1 VNISG
6 SQKSII
12 QRVINC
18 FETGRPDGDY
28 GKISVY
34 ADGPHDIRQITYGRS
49 QTTEYGNLRRLV
61 QMYVD
66 AGGTYSNALKPYAD
80 KVGSAPL
87 VDDAAFKD
95 LLRRAGRE
103 DPVMGHIQDEFFDN
117 AYYLPALKWA
127 DAAGFS
133 LALSA
138 LVIYD
143 SFIHSGSIL
152 WTIRQR
158 FSENPPGAGGDEKAW
173 TAAYVHQR
181 HAWLKGHHRAAVRA
195 SAYRTADLQKEIKKG
210 NWNLDLLPVV
220 ANGKEVYPKAL

>member
-1 VNISG
+1 MNISG
-6 SQKSII
+6 SQRSVI

-18 FETGRPDGDY
+18 FETGKPDGDY
-28 GKISVY
+28 GKIAIY
-34 ADGPHDIRQITYGRS
+34 TDGPHDIRQITYGRS

-66 AGGTYSNALKPYAD
+66 AGGMYSAALKRYAEL
-80 KVGSAPL
+80 VGSTPL
-87 VDDAAFKD
+87 VDDGTFKD

-103 DPVMGHIQDEFFDN
+103 DPAMGRIQDKFFDD
-117 AYYLPALKWA
+117 AYYLPALQWG
-127 DAAGFS
+127 DTEGFS

-152 WTIRQR
+152 WILRQR
-158 FSENPPGAGGDEKAW
+158 FAENPPVLGGDEKAW
-173 TAAYVHQR
+173 VAAYVRER
-181 HAWLKGHHRAAVRA
+181 HAWLKDHHRAAVRA
-195 SAYRTADLQKEIKKG
+195 SAYRTADLQKEIDRG

-220 ANGKEVYPKAL
+220 ANRREVYPEAS